1 MAFHEAGPGDIVRL
15 IIRNTPSAAAIR
27 ARRRGAGNPAISGD
41 IIIQL
46 TPPTSLTFTISI
58 LLAVLAIVGQFAH
71 MVSNYIPISMF
82 WVAIIAYI
90 VLFLGNVVRGF

>member
-1 MAFHEAGPGDIVRL
+1 M
-15 IIRNTPSAAAIR
+15 
-27 ARRRGAGNPAISGD
+27 
-41 IIIQL
+41 QL